1 MADIAAGDVAYA
13 EVSGSAAAMAGA
25 GSTGRQRLF
34 NLTFGD
40 GALTTPAAG
49 IPLVR
54 ASLACPT
61 VVERLRVL
69 GNTANENSWGW
80 NGSQTSPTLVPQGT
94 SADTT
99 PDAETVLVEVEGY

>member
-1 MADIAAGDVAYA
+1 MADIAAGDVTYA
-13 EVSGSAAAMAGA
+13 EVAGSARSICGA
-25 GSTGRQRLF
+25 GSTGRQRVY
-34 NLTFGD
+34 NLTFGNGTD
-40 GALTTPAAG
+40 TIAAAG
-49 IPLVR
+49 IPLVK
-54 ASLACPT
+54 ASLGCPT

-99 PDAETVLVEVEGY
+99 PDAETVIVEVEGY